1 MNLLDFENIYQRT
14 YDNTLKFIVIKCNNI
29 DDINDI
35 IQDTYI
41 ELYHKLQRKNIDA
54 ENEKNYIVG
63 IAKNIIKRHY
73 RKVKNENNEISI
85 NEYENME
92 VSDDINIEDN
102 FITQENAKDVWNYIE
117 NKDIITTKVFYL
129 YYILGYKIEEIA
141 EEKLVEAYGKAS
153 TLKST
158 ILKVAHHGS
167 KTSTTEGFLELVS
180 PQIALIGVGKN
191 NLYGHPNSDVIGG
204 LKEMRYKNL

>member
-41 ELYHKLQRKNIDA
+41 ELYHKLQRKNIDV
-54 ENEKNYIVG
+54 ENEKNYIIG

-141 EEKLVEAYGKAS
+141 EEMNLNLSNV
-153 TLKST
+153 KSR
-158 ILKVAHHGS
+158 IYRN
-167 KTSTTEGFLELVS
+167 
-180 PQIALIGVGKN
+180 I
-191 NLYGHPNSDVIGG
+191 
-204 LKEMRYKNL
+204 KEMKKIFGKEMI

>member
-41 ELYHKLQRKNIDA
+41 ELYHKLQRKNIDV

-73 RKVKNENNEISI
+73 RKVKNESKEISI

-92 VSDDINIEDN
+92 VSDDIDIEDN

-141 EEKLVEAYGKAS
+141 EEMNLNLSNV
-153 TLKST
+153 KSR
-158 ILKVAHHGS
+158 IYRN
-167 KTSTTEGFLELVS
+167 
-180 PQIALIGVGKN
+180 I
-191 NLYGHPNSDVIGG
+191 
-204 LKEMRYKNL
+204 KEMKKIFGKEMI

>member
-41 ELYHKLQRKNIDA
+41 ELYHKLQRKNIDV

-73 RKVKNENNEISI
+73 RKVKNESNEISI

-92 VSDDINIEDN
+92 VSDDINIEEN

-141 EEKLVEAYGKAS
+141 EEMNLNLSNV
-153 TLKST
+153 KSR
-158 ILKVAHHGS
+158 IYRN
-167 KTSTTEGFLELVS
+167 
-180 PQIALIGVGKN
+180 I
-191 NLYGHPNSDVIGG
+191 
-204 LKEMRYKNL
+204 KEMKKIFGKEMI

>member
-41 ELYHKLQRKNIDA
+41 ELYHKLQRKNIDV

-92 VSDDINIEDN
+92 VSDDIDIEDN
-102 FITQENAKDVWNYIE
+102 FITQENAKEVWNYIE

-129 YYILGYKIEEIA
+129 YYILDYKIEEIA
-141 EEKLVEAYGKAS
+141 EEMNLNLSNV
-153 TLKST
+153 KSR
-158 ILKVAHHGS
+158 IYRN
-167 KTSTTEGFLELVS
+167 
-180 PQIALIGVGKN
+180 I
-191 NLYGHPNSDVIGG
+191 
-204 LKEMRYKNL
+204 KEMKKIFGKEMI

>member
-41 ELYHKLQRKNIDA
+41 ELYHKLQRKNIDV

-73 RKVKNENNEISI
+73 RKVKNESNEISI

-92 VSDDINIEDN
+92 VNDDINIEDN
-102 FITQENAKDVWNYIE
+102 FITQGNAKDVWNYIE

-141 EEKLVEAYGKAS
+141 EEMNLNLSNV
-153 TLKST
+153 KSR
-158 ILKVAHHGS
+158 IYRN
-167 KTSTTEGFLELVS
+167 
-180 PQIALIGVGKN
+180 I
-191 NLYGHPNSDVIGG
+191 
-204 LKEMRYKNL
+204 KEMKKIFGKEMI

>member
-1 MNLLDFENIYQRT
+1 MNLLNFENIYQRT

-41 ELYHKLQRKNIDA
+41 ELYHKLQRKNIDV

-141 EEKLVEAYGKAS
+141 EEMNLNLSNV
-153 TLKST
+153 KSR
-158 ILKVAHHGS
+158 IYRN
-167 KTSTTEGFLELVS
+167 
-180 PQIALIGVGKN
+180 I
-191 NLYGHPNSDVIGG
+191 
-204 LKEMRYKNL
+204 KEMKKIFGKEMI

>member
-41 ELYHKLQRKNIDA
+41 ELYHKLQRKNIDV

-73 RKVKNENNEISI
+73 RKVKNESNEISI

-129 YYILGYKIEEIA
+129 YYILDYKIEEIA
-141 EEKLVEAYGKAS
+141 EEMNLNLSNV
-153 TLKST
+153 KSR
-158 ILKVAHHGS
+158 IYRN
-167 KTSTTEGFLELVS
+167 
-180 PQIALIGVGKN
+180 I
-191 NLYGHPNSDVIGG
+191 
-204 LKEMRYKNL
+204 KEMKKIFGKEMI

>member
-41 ELYHKLQRKNIDA
+41 ELYHKLQRKNIDV

-73 RKVKNENNEISI
+73 RKVKNESNEISI

-92 VSDDINIEDN
+92 VSDDIDIEDN

-141 EEKLVEAYGKAS
+141 EEMNLNLSNV
-153 TLKST
+153 KSR
-158 ILKVAHHGS
+158 IYRN
-167 KTSTTEGFLELVS
+167 
-180 PQIALIGVGKN
+180 I
-191 NLYGHPNSDVIGG
+191 
-204 LKEMRYKNL
+204 KEMKKIFGKEMI

>member
-1 MNLLDFENIYQRT
+1 MNLIDFENIYQRT

-41 ELYHKLQRKNIDA
+41 ELYHKLQRKNIDV

-141 EEKLVEAYGKAS
+141 EEMNLNLSNV
-153 TLKST
+153 KSR
-158 ILKVAHHGS
+158 IYRN
-167 KTSTTEGFLELVS
+167 
-180 PQIALIGVGKN
+180 I
-191 NLYGHPNSDVIGG
+191 
-204 LKEMRYKNL
+204 KEMKKIFGKEMI

>member
-41 ELYHKLQRKNIDA
+41 ELYHKLQRKNIDV

-73 RKVKNENNEISI
+73 RKVNNENNEISI

-141 EEKLVEAYGKAS
+141 DEMNLNLSNV
-153 TLKST
+153 KSR
-158 ILKVAHHGS
+158 IYRN
-167 KTSTTEGFLELVS
+167 
-180 PQIALIGVGKN
+180 I
-191 NLYGHPNSDVIGG
+191 
-204 LKEMRYKNL
+204 KEMKKIFGKEMI

>member
-41 ELYHKLQRKNIDA
+41 ELYHKLQRKNIDV

-73 RKVKNENNEISI
+73 RKIKNENNEISI

-141 EEKLVEAYGKAS
+141 EEMNLNLSNV
-153 TLKST
+153 KSR
-158 ILKVAHHGS
+158 IYRN
-167 KTSTTEGFLELVS
+167 
-180 PQIALIGVGKN
+180 I
-191 NLYGHPNSDVIGG
+191 
-204 LKEMRYKNL
+204 KEMKKIFGKEMI

>member
-41 ELYHKLQRKNIDA
+41 ELYHKLQRKNIDV

-73 RKVKNENNEISI
+73 RKVKNESKEISI

-92 VSDDINIEDN
+92 VSDDIDIEDN
-102 FITQENAKDVWNYIE
+102 FITQENAKEVWNYIE

-129 YYILGYKIEEIA
+129 YYILDYKIEEIA
-141 EEKLVEAYGKAS
+141 EEMNLNLSNV
-153 TLKST
+153 KSR
-158 ILKVAHHGS
+158 IYRN
-167 KTSTTEGFLELVS
+167 
-180 PQIALIGVGKN
+180 I
-191 NLYGHPNSDVIGG
+191 
-204 LKEMRYKNL
+204 KEMKKIFGKEMI

>member
-41 ELYHKLQRKNIDA
+41 ELYHKLQRKNIDV

-129 YYILGYKIEEIA
+129 YYILDYKIEEIA
-141 EEKLVEAYGKAS
+141 EEMNLNLSNV
-153 TLKST
+153 KSR
-158 ILKVAHHGS
+158 IYRN
-167 KTSTTEGFLELVS
+167 
-180 PQIALIGVGKN
+180 I
-191 NLYGHPNSDVIGG
+191 
-204 LKEMRYKNL
+204 KEMKKIFGKEMI

>member
-14 YDNTLKFIVIKCNNI
+14 YDNTLKFIVIKCNNS

-35 IQDTYI
+35 TQGTYI
-41 ELYHKLQRKNIDA
+41 ELYHKLQRKNIDV
-54 ENEKNYIVG
+54 ENEKNYIAG

-73 RKVKNENNEISI
+73 RKVKSESNEISI

-92 VSDDINIEDN
+92 ISDDIDIEDD

-141 EEKLVEAYGKAS
+141 EEMNLNLSNV
-153 TLKST
+153 KSR
-158 ILKVAHHGS
+158 IYRN
-167 KTSTTEGFLELVS
+167 
-180 PQIALIGVGKN
+180 I
-191 NLYGHPNSDVIGG
+191 
-204 LKEMRYKNL
+204 KEMKKIFGKEMI

>member
-141 EEKLVEAYGKAS
+141 EEMNLNLSNV
-153 TLKST
+153 KSR
-158 ILKVAHHGS
+158 IYRN
-167 KTSTTEGFLELVS
+167 
-180 PQIALIGVGKN
+180 I
-191 NLYGHPNSDVIGG
+191 
-204 LKEMRYKNL
+204 KEMKKIFGKEMI

>member
-41 ELYHKLQRKNIDA
+41 ELYHKLQRKNIDV

-73 RKVKNENNEISI
+73 RKVKNESNEISI

-92 VSDDINIEDN
+92 VSDDIDIEDN

-129 YYILGYKIEEIA
+129 YYILDYKIEEIA
-141 EEKLVEAYGKAS
+141 EEMNLNLSNV
-153 TLKST
+153 KSR
-158 ILKVAHHGS
+158 IYRN
-167 KTSTTEGFLELVS
+167 
-180 PQIALIGVGKN
+180 I
-191 NLYGHPNSDVIGG
+191 
-204 LKEMRYKNL
+204 KEMKKIFGKEMI

>member
-41 ELYHKLQRKNIDA
+41 ELYHKLQRKNIDV

-141 EEKLVEAYGKAS
+141 EEMNLNLSNV
-153 TLKST
+153 KSR
-158 ILKVAHHGS
+158 IYRN
-167 KTSTTEGFLELVS
+167 
-180 PQIALIGVGKN
+180 I
-191 NLYGHPNSDVIGG
+191 
-204 LKEMRYKNL
+204 KEMKKIFGKEMI

>member
-41 ELYHKLQRKNIDA
+41 ELYHKLQRKNIDV
-54 ENEKNYIVG
+54 ENEKSYIVG

-73 RKVKNENNEISI
+73 RKVKSKSNEVFI
-85 NEYENME
+85 NEYENIE
-92 VSDDINIEDN
+92 ISEDINIEDD
-102 FITQENAKDVWNYIE
+102 FITQENAKDVWKYIE

-129 YYILGYKIEEIA
+129 YYILGYKIDEIA
-141 EEKLVEAYGKAS
+141 NEMNLNLSNVKSRIYRNLREMKKLFG
-153 TLKST
+153 
-158 ILKVAHHGS
+158 
-167 KTSTTEGFLELVS
+167 
-180 PQIALIGVGKN
+180 
-191 NLYGHPNSDVIGG
+191 
-204 LKEMRYKNL
+204 KEMI

>member
-41 ELYHKLQRKNIDA
+41 ELYHKLQRKNIDV

-141 EEKLVEAYGKAS
+141 DEMNLNLSNV
-153 TLKST
+153 KSR
-158 ILKVAHHGS
+158 IYRN
-167 KTSTTEGFLELVS
+167 
-180 PQIALIGVGKN
+180 I
-191 NLYGHPNSDVIGG
+191 
-204 LKEMRYKNL
+204 KEMKKIFGKEMI

>member
-54 ENEKNYIVG
+54 ENEENYIVG

-73 RKVKNENNEISI
+73 RKVKNENSEISI

-141 EEKLVEAYGKAS
+141 EEMNLNLSNV
-153 TLKST
+153 KSR
-158 ILKVAHHGS
+158 IYRN
-167 KTSTTEGFLELVS
+167 
-180 PQIALIGVGKN
+180 I
-191 NLYGHPNSDVIGG
+191 
-204 LKEMRYKNL
+204 KEMKKIFGKEMI

>member
-41 ELYHKLQRKNIDA
+41 ELYHKLQRKNIDV

-141 EEKLVEAYGKAS
+141 EEMNLNLSNV
-153 TLKST
+153 KSR
-158 ILKVAHHGS
+158 IYRN
-167 KTSTTEGFLELVS
+167 
-180 PQIALIGVGKN
+180 I
-191 NLYGHPNSDVIGG
+191 
-204 LKEMRYKNL
+204 KEMKKIFGREMI

>member
-41 ELYHKLQRKNIDA
+41 ELYHKLQRKNIDV

-63 IAKNIIKRHY
+63 IAKNIKRHY
-73 RKVKNENNEISI
+73 RKVKNESKEISI

-92 VSDDINIEDN
+92 VSDDIDIEDN
-102 FITQENAKDVWNYIE
+102 FITQENAKEVWNYIE

-129 YYILGYKIEEIA
+129 YYILDYKIEEIA
-141 EEKLVEAYGKAS
+141 EEMNLNLSNV
-153 TLKST
+153 KSR
-158 ILKVAHHGS
+158 IYRN
-167 KTSTTEGFLELVS
+167 
-180 PQIALIGVGKN
+180 I
-191 NLYGHPNSDVIGG
+191 
-204 LKEMRYKNL
+204 KEMKKIFGKEMI

>member
-41 ELYHKLQRKNIDA
+41 ELYHKLQRKNIDV

-73 RKVKNENNEISI
+73 RKVKSESNEISI

-92 VSDDINIEDN
+92 ISDDIDIEDD

-141 EEKLVEAYGKAS
+141 EEMNLNLSNV
-153 TLKST
+153 KSR
-158 ILKVAHHGS
+158 IYRN
-167 KTSTTEGFLELVS
+167 
-180 PQIALIGVGKN
+180 I
-191 NLYGHPNSDVIGG
+191 
-204 LKEMRYKNL
+204 KEMKKIFGKEMI

>member
-41 ELYHKLQRKNIDA
+41 ELYHKLQRKNIDV
-54 ENEKNYIVG
+54 ENEKSYIVG

-73 RKVKNENNEISI
+73 RRIKSKRNEVSI

-92 VSDDINIEDN
+92 ISEDINIEDD

-129 YYILGYKIEEIA
+129 YYILGYKIDEIA
-141 EEKLVEAYGKAS
+141 NEMNLNLSNVKSRIYRNLREMKKLFGKGM
-153 TLKST
+153 
-158 ILKVAHHGS
+158 I
-167 KTSTTEGFLELVS
+167 
-180 PQIALIGVGKN
+180 
-191 NLYGHPNSDVIGG
+191 
-204 LKEMRYKNL
+204 

>member
-41 ELYHKLQRKNIDA
+41 ELYHKLQRKNIDV

-73 RKVKNENNEISI
+73 RKVKNESNEISI

-141 EEKLVEAYGKAS
+141 EEMNLNLSNV
-153 TLKST
+153 KSR
-158 ILKVAHHGS
+158 IYRN
-167 KTSTTEGFLELVS
+167 
-180 PQIALIGVGKN
+180 I
-191 NLYGHPNSDVIGG
+191 
-204 LKEMRYKNL
+204 KEMKKIFGKEMI

>member
-41 ELYHKLQRKNIDA
+41 ELYHKLQRKNIDV
-54 ENEKNYIVG
+54 ENDKNYIVG

-141 EEKLVEAYGKAS
+141 EEMNLNLSNV
-153 TLKST
+153 KSR
-158 ILKVAHHGS
+158 IYRN
-167 KTSTTEGFLELVS
+167 
-180 PQIALIGVGKN
+180 I
-191 NLYGHPNSDVIGG
+191 
-204 LKEMRYKNL
+204 KEMKKIFGKEMI

>member
-1 MNLLDFENIYQRT
+1 MNLLDFETIYQRT

-41 ELYHKLQRKNIDA
+41 ELYHKLQRKNIDV

-73 RKVKNENNEISI
+73 RKVKNESNEISI

-92 VSDDINIEDN
+92 VSDDIDIEDN

-141 EEKLVEAYGKAS
+141 EEMNLNLSNV
-153 TLKST
+153 KSR
-158 ILKVAHHGS
+158 IYRN
-167 KTSTTEGFLELVS
+167 
-180 PQIALIGVGKN
+180 I
-191 NLYGHPNSDVIGG
+191 
-204 LKEMRYKNL
+204 KEMKKIFGKEMI

>member
-41 ELYHKLQRKNIDA
+41 ELYHKLQRKNIDV

-73 RKVKNENNEISI
+73 RKVKNESNEISI

-141 EEKLVEAYGKAS
+141 EEMNLNLSNV
-153 TLKST
+153 KSR
-158 ILKVAHHGS
+158 IYRN
-167 KTSTTEGFLELVS
+167 
-180 PQIALIGVGKN
+180 I
-191 NLYGHPNSDVIGG
+191 
-204 LKEMRYKNL
+204 KEMKKILGKEMI

>member
-41 ELYHKLQRKNIDA
+41 ELYHKLQRKNIDV
-54 ENEKNYIVG
+54 ENEKSYIVG

-73 RKVKNENNEISI
+73 RKVKSKSNEVFI
-85 NEYENME
+85 NEYENIE
-92 VSDDINIEDN
+92 ISEDINIEDD
-102 FITQENAKDVWNYIE
+102 FITQENAKDVWKYIE

-129 YYILGYKIEEIA
+129 YYILGYKIDEIA
-141 EEKLVEAYGKAS
+141 NEMNLNLSNVKSRIYRNLREMKKLFGKGM
-153 TLKST
+153 
-158 ILKVAHHGS
+158 I
-167 KTSTTEGFLELVS
+167 
-180 PQIALIGVGKN
+180 
-191 NLYGHPNSDVIGG
+191 
-204 LKEMRYKNL
+204 

>member
-41 ELYHKLQRKNIDA
+41 ELYHKLQRKNIDV

-73 RKVKNENNEISI
+73 RKVKSGSNEISI

-92 VSDDINIEDN
+92 ISDDLDIEDD

-141 EEKLVEAYGKAS
+141 EEMNLNLSNV
-153 TLKST
+153 KSR
-158 ILKVAHHGS
+158 IYRN
-167 KTSTTEGFLELVS
+167 
-180 PQIALIGVGKN
+180 I
-191 NLYGHPNSDVIGG
+191 
-204 LKEMRYKNL
+204 KEMKKIFGKEMI

>member
-41 ELYHKLQRKNIDA
+41 ELYHKLQRKNIDV

-73 RKVKNENNEISI
+73 RKVKSESNEISI

-141 EEKLVEAYGKAS
+141 EEMNLNLSNV
-153 TLKST
+153 KSR
-158 ILKVAHHGS
+158 IYRN
-167 KTSTTEGFLELVS
+167 
-180 PQIALIGVGKN
+180 I
-191 NLYGHPNSDVIGG
+191 
-204 LKEMRYKNL
+204 KEMKKIFGKEMI